1 MDSDIIN
8 EYEKY
13 PALADTIKIKDITSN
28 KQNQTIL
35 QQLKDNNEAFSEL
48 SIGSYGNEDNLYFSP
63 QSSEELAWL
72 GYFIGRNTN
81 VWELYI
87 TSTPPPSCDGGI
99 EIFRKGLSENTSIFK
114 MVILDGNYSGGKV
127 FQLLNPF
134 MESSSELTDFEV
146 EDGAFGVLGG
156 RQLSLALGG
165 CNKALNH
172 FRMTGVRIHHEQL
185 INIITALS
193 MHPQLQQLET
203 AWMEIGLDECTALA
217 TLLRNTTT
225 QLKKLDVRGN
235 DLSDE
240 EVELLVSALDNHKM
254 LRELDLGYNEQFTLK
269 GWKAVAS
276 LLERPNSNLQQ
287 LDIYHSRVGDKEA
300 LIFANVLANDSTVEA
315 LDLTDNIM
323 TPEGWSPFSKLLCDT
338 SSVNNTYMSNHT
350 LRDMSISQ
358 VLDHDGI
365 PGHIQHLLNMNR
377 KHIDMLNNTNKGK
390 VAMDKIVY
398 AHSHLD
404 MEPFFEWE
412 LKVLP
417 LMIEWFTKAAACIGS
432 LEVISFRSKKVGKMH
447 LSAVYDFIR
456 EFPMLYVEP
465 MTRKEIAECTALE
478 EELLQRD
485 QRGSDQQVK
494 LEEIRCCKARSMR
507 RLGMK

>member
-156 RQLSLALGG
+156 
-165 CNKALNH
+165 
-172 FRMTGVRIHHEQL
+172 
-185 INIITALS
+185 
-193 MHPQLQQLET
+193 
-203 AWMEIGLDECTALA
+203 
-217 TLLRNTTT
+217 
-225 QLKKLDVRGN
+225 
-235 DLSDE
+235 
-240 EVELLVSALDNHKM
+240 EVS
-254 LRELDLGYNEQFTLK
+254 
-269 GWKAVAS
+269 
-276 LLERPNSNLQQ
+276 
-287 LDIYHSRVGDKEA
+287 
-300 LIFANVLANDSTVEA
+300 
-315 LDLTDNIM
+315 
-323 TPEGWSPFSKLLCDT
+323 
-338 SSVNNTYMSNHT
+338 
-350 LRDMSISQ
+350 
-358 VLDHDGI
+358 
-365 PGHIQHLLNMNR
+365 
-377 KHIDMLNNTNKGK
+377 
-390 VAMDKIVY
+390 
-398 AHSHLD
+398 
-404 MEPFFEWE
+404 
-412 LKVLP
+412 
-417 LMIEWFTKAAACIGS
+417 
-432 LEVISFRSKKVGKMH
+432 
-447 LSAVYDFIR
+447 
-456 EFPMLYVEP
+456 
-465 MTRKEIAECTALE
+465 
-478 EELLQRD
+478 
-485 QRGSDQQVK
+485 
-494 LEEIRCCKARSMR
+494 
-507 RLGMK
+507 

>member
-1 MDSDIIN
+1 MDLDIN
-8 EYEKY
+8 EYDQY
-13 PALADTIKIKDITSN
+13 AALADTIKIKDITSN

-35 QQLKDNNEAFSEL
+35 QQLRDNNEAFSEL

-87 TSTPPPSCDGGI
+87 TSTPPPSCDAGI

-185 INIITALS
+185 INVITALS

-217 TLLRNTTT
+217 TLLLNTTT

-240 EVELLVSALDNHKM
+240 EVELLVSALDNHKK

-269 GWKAVAS
+269 GWKTVAS

-300 LIFANVLANDSTVEA
+300 LIFANVLANGSTVEA
-315 LDLTDNIM
+315 LDLSDNIR
-323 TPEGWSPFSKLLCDT
+323 LLMDGHHSQNCFVIPPVST
-338 SSVNNTYMSNHT
+338 THICRTIHLEICLSVKFWITM
-350 LRDMSISQ
+350 
-358 VLDHDGI
+358 
-365 PGHIQHLLNMNR
+365 
-377 KHIDMLNNTNKGK
+377 
-390 VAMDKIVY
+390 
-398 AHSHLD
+398 
-404 MEPFFEWE
+404 
-412 LKVLP
+412 
-417 LMIEWFTKAAACIGS
+417 
-432 LEVISFRSKKVGKMH
+432 
-447 LSAVYDFIR
+447 
-456 EFPMLYVEP
+456 EFPVIYNIFL
-465 MTRKEIAECTALE
+465 T
-478 EELLQRD
+478 
-485 QRGSDQQVK
+485 
-494 LEEIRCCKARSMR
+494 
-507 RLGMK
+507 